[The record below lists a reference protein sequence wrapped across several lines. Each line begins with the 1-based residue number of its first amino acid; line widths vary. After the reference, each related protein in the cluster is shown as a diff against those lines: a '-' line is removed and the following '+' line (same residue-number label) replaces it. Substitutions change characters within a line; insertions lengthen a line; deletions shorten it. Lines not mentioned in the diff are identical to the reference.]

1 MEQTPFGGKSQ
12 RLNSLEKSK
21 VRIVMEK
28 NISLLILG
36 NKFAHAG
43 VSVLL
48 HLNNPQ
54 FIIKD
59 EQYDGLTTNEY
70 ILTVRHLAQYSVYSV
85 ATNRICSIGAMRDG
99 SLVVAISIPH
109 GSMLANT
116 TPYDL
121 LMKLYV
127 KFLAEC
133 TGRRDD
139 GRYEF
144 KDTEYIPDSFKK
156 ILDNCQLKADKRKYY
171 EMTGTQN
178 AYVVTGNKEKTEIFL
193 QDSYYPEFKEFS
205 QVIVLNNDC
214 PDLMKKLHLDIPK
227 KKIYELYVN
236 SQRCGKEDLTDE
248 NQHIFITLSKG
259 HFYHDEDVEF
269 SVSDIRKGK
278 YLENPKI
285 SINDE
290 EEYIKVLWTP
300 KPKEYKCRLII
311 NGKSCSDAENTEIA
325 KYLTVCPSGVKKE
338 IKLDEDGRFS
348 LIGDERKPM
357 PEIRLSSELT
367 DKYSIEQPKEF
378 EESDNEEILNCFIQP
393 IKNHEVQVLPQTAA
407 SVKYVSIKL
416 RANKREF
423 AEKTLV
429 VYAKDSKRKKVLF
442 KDTIKLSKIRN
453 GRDTCYEGVVYIG
466 KESLFWSVSRC
477 MLYIRN
483 EEDMEETRIEKN
495 GKNQEINLDK
505 CEWRR
510 LNSIPLRARRYLK
523 VIPYCLV
530 LIIGLFIGSFFWG
543 DLFKKAESSNVTTST
558 EVVENTA
565 SKYIKLLQ
573 QVKIDS
579 TLYTEVKNF
588 YAENNAQLESLNSS
602 IATELRE
609 QLKFADAYMKICTQ
623 FDKNEIGSIKIT
635 VVEEMLNFASPKQKD
650 YLEKIKTQVEKE
662 AAKAAKAA
670 EAAKA
675 AKAAEE
681 RANAYIVDLK
691 GITIGFEELEKIKDF
706 LQQSGKTLPDAIK
719 EELSGRLTLYQKIAQ
734 SARKKRR
741 KVEDMKSYVVDQYCS
756 EAQREALYAL
766 YDHVEHVSIVY
777 NYADEKPESIK
788 TRNSI
793 NILFSSR
800 DLKSMS
806 DFKYI
811 AKVANNL
818 IIDDQYE

>member
-1 MEQTPFGGKSQ
+1 MEQ
-12 RLNSLEKSK
+12 
-21 VRIVMEK
+21 

-36 NKFAHAG
+36 NKVGHSG
-43 VSVLL
+43 LDVLL
-48 HLNNPQ
+48 TVNNPQ
-54 FIIKD
+54 FTIKD
-59 EQYDGLTTNEY
+59 EQYEGLNTNEY
-70 ILTVRHLAQYSVYSV
+70 ILTVRHLAQYSIYSIV
-85 ATNRICSIGAMRDG
+85 TNRICSIGAMRDG
-99 SLVVAISIPH
+99 SLVVAISIPQ

-121 LMKLYV
+121 LLKLYV
-127 KFLAEC
+127 KFLADC
-133 TGRRDD
+133 TEQKDD

-144 KDTEYIPDSFKK
+144 KDTEYVADPFKE
-156 ILDNCQLKADKRKYY
+156 ILDNCQLKEDKRKYY
-171 EMTGTQN
+171 EMTGRQN

-193 QDSYYPEFKEFS
+193 QDSYYPEFKNFS
-205 QVIVLNNDC
+205 QVIVLDNDC
-214 PDLMKKLHLDIPK
+214 SNLMKRLHLDIPK

-236 SQRCGKEDLTDE
+236 SQLYGSADLTDE
-248 NQHIFITLSKG
+248 NQHISITLSKG

-300 KPKEYKCRLII
+300 KPKQYECRLII

-338 IKLDEDGRFS
+338 IKLGEDGHFS

-483 EEDMEETRIEKN
+483 EEDMEETRIEKS

-510 LNSIPLRARRYLK
+510 LNSIPLWARRYLK

-530 LIIGLFIGSFFWG
+530 LITGLFIGSFFWG

-558 EVVENTA
+558 DDVVDDKTLDEAVNCIQCLMQ
-565 SKYIKLLQ
+565 K
-573 QVKIDS
+573 KIDN

-588 YAENNAQLESLNSS
+588 YAENEARLASLDSVIITKLE
-602 IATELRE
+602 E
-609 QLKFADAYMKICTQ
+609 QLTFADAYMKICKQ
-623 FDKNEIGSIKIT
+623 FEKNEIGSINIT
-635 VVEEMLNFASPKQKD
+635 DVEEMLNFASQEQAN
-650 YLEKIKTQVEKE
+650 YLKEIKTQVEKE
-662 AAKAAKAA
+662 AAEAA
-670 EAAKA
+670 EAA
-675 AKAAEE
+675 EE
-681 RANAYIVDLK
+681 SANAYIVDLK
-691 GITIGFEELEKIKDF
+691 GITIGFEDLEKIENF
-706 LQQSGKTLPDAIK
+706 LQQSGKTLSDAIK
-719 EELSGRLTLYQKIAQ
+719 EELSGRLVLYQKIAQ
-734 SARKKRR
+734 SAREKRR
-741 KVEDMKSYVVDQYCS
+741 SVEDMKSYVDDQYCS
-756 EAQREALYAL
+756 KAQREALYAL
-766 YDHVEHVSIVY
+766 YDHVKHDGKVY
-777 NYADEKPESIK
+777 NYADEKPESIQ
-788 TRNSI
+788 TRNNI
-793 NILFSSR
+793 NILFSDR
-800 DLKSMS
+800 KLKSMS

-818 IIDDQYE
+818 INE